1 VIRLRS
7 VKTNY
12 HVLRST
18 FSASRAL
25 QVLAFTFSSGFD
37 SHTLPPV
44 LRRGL
49 LRTSLVAEGG
59 LSADFWHSPDR
70 ELHLC

>member
-1 VIRLRS
+1 MLKIQDGSAWDPVILP
-7 VKTNY
+7 VFKTGG
-12 HVLRST
+12 RFAMRT
-18 FSASRAL
+18 AGA
-25 QVLAFTFSSGFD
+25 FD